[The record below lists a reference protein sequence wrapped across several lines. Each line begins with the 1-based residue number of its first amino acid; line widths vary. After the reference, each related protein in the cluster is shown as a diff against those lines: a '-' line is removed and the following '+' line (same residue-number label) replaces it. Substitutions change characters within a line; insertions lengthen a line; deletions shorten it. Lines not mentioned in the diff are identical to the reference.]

1 MKIKTLLLGTAAAF
15 AVAGSAQAADLAV
28 AESVEYVKVC
38 DAYGAGYFYVPGSDV
53 CLKIG
58 GYVQFRTYF
67 FDDQR
72 QLGIDPGNTITGDPT
87 SPFAGRPYDASW
99 KLFTETSLN
108 ATAKWMTDW
117 GAATVFLDYRSDVDI
132 GNDQFSLGR
141 FHGIFLD
148 TGYLKIGGLKA
159 GWDASTYDW
168 GFNGFIGYPSSF
180 DHDQHQDQ
188 IQWSTTLGGFG
199 FFIAAEDP
207 RDDPASYLYTG
218 SMPDITAA
226 LTNSVGAF
234 TWKWSVGVTDTVYGT
249 GWGTQLG
256 IGWSGPGGSFLK
268 VQAAVGNDAGAL
280 YAANINP
287 NNLGGTP
294 WHVAAQGG
302 IAWTSAFSTLLGGGF
317 REQNGFQEWEA
328 SAEADWTLAKG
339 VQAGIAVNFDQPN
352 GGADST
358 TEVQARIQAGF

>member
-67 FDDQR
+67 FDEQR
-72 QLGIDPGNTITGDPT
+72 QLGIDPGNSIIGDPT
-87 SPFAGRPYDASW
+87 SPFSGQPYDASW

-141 FHGIFLD
+141 FHGVFLD
-148 TGYLKIGGLKA
+148 TGYLKVGGLKA

-168 GFNGFIGYPSSF
+168 GFNGFIGYPTNF
-180 DHDQHQDQ
+180 DHDQHMDQ

-199 FFIAAEDP
+199 FFLGVEDP
-207 RDDPASYLYTG
+207 RDNPQSFLYTG
-218 SMPDITAA
+218 DMPDLVVA

-234 TWKWSVGVTDTVYGT
+234 TWKWSAAATDTVYGT

-256 IGWSGPGGSFLK
+256 VGWAGPAGSFLK

-280 YAANINP
+280 FAANYNP
-287 NNLGGTP
+287 NGNGGTP

-302 IAWTSAFSTLLGGGF
+302 IAWTSAFATLIGGGY
-317 REQNGFQEWEA
+317 REQNGAADIEA
-328 SAEADWTLAKG
+328 SIEADWTLARG
-339 VQAGIAVNFDQPN
+339 VQAGIAVQYVDPDA
-352 GGADST
+352 GDAV
-358 TEVQARIQAGF
+358 TEIQARIQAGF